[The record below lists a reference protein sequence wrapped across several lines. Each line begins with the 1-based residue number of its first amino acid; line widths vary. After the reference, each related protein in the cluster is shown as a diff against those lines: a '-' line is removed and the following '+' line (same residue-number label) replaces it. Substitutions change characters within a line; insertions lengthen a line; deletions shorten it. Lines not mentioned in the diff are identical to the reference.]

1 MKSLEVALIEWPEG
15 REAGGPR
22 VIGHVTD
29 SEIVARV
36 RDLIATARRRE
47 LARLEAPVHLA
58 RGGEPD
64 GRPTSGLPGSSERA
78 AEDC

>member
-1 MKSLEVALIEWPEG
+1 MRSLEVALIEWPDG

-36 RDLIATARRRE
+36 RRLIADARRRD
-47 LARLEAPVHLA
+47 LARLEPPVRPL
-58 RGGEPD
+58 RDDDPENEVEP
-64 GRPTSGLPGSSERA
+64 
-78 AEDC
+78 